1 MPTMPY
7 WMNKT
12 PEMVAMDRWFSTGPD
27 LVNRYTNAINSV
39 IASQGARTLP
49 TASDVLDN
57 PTFTGNKQDAFRHF
71 GADWLNEKNPTSG
84 GRFWPHVPTFTII
97 SWFQIG
103 VLHAARKGLGW
114 AELVNRGE
122 DPKPVFEPEMCT
134 GGMEEPQLQDVLP
147 LVTTWV
153 CTSPAGTGTVEV
165 DAIRGPTVVELII
178 ATPQPKT
185 MQARIAAE
193 VQTLIDEQW
202 IILHCGPER
211 SAAVNNTHYPTQ

>member
-12 PEMVAMDRWFSTGPD
+12 PEMVAMDRWFSTD
-27 LVNRYTNAINSV
+27 LVTRYTNAINSV
-39 IASQGARTLP
+39 LASQAVRTLP
-49 TASDVLDN
+49 TTSDVLHN
-57 PTFTGNKQDAFRHF
+57 EFLAGEQTAFQHF
-71 GADWLNEKNPTSG
+71 GDDWLNKKNPTSG

-114 AELVNRGE
+114 SEVSSLGE
-122 DPKPVFEPEMCT
+122 DPNNIFEPEMHT
-134 GGMEEPQLQDVLP
+134 GGMQEADLQGPLP

-165 DAIRGPTVVELII
+165 DAIRGPTAVELII
-178 ATPQPKT
+178 ATPEPKT
-185 MQARIAAE
+185 MRSRIADE
-193 VQTLIDEQW
+193 VQALIDDQW
-202 IILHCGPER
+202 NILHGG
-211 SAAVNNTHYPTQ
+211 AANEVVNNDQYPTNPKA

>member
-1 MPTMPY
+1 
-7 WMNKT
+7 MNKT

-114 AELVNRGE
+114 A
-122 DPKPVFEPEMCT
+122 
-134 GGMEEPQLQDVLP
+134 QLQDVLP